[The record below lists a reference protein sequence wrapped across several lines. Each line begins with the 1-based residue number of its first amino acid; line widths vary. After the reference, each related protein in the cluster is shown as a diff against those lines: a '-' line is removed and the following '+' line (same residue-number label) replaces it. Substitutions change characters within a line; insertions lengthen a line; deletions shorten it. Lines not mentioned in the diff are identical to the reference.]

1 MSSRSSRLADDCACR
16 REQPDDC
23 TRKRAQSDDRDSGG
37 EQSDDDVSTQARM
50 DPLRMTLKLAD
61 AEAGQEILY
70 RLADSSEEV
79 EFTIECV
86 DSDGSGPCT
95 VDVGP
100 ITQKRLETAR
110 LAVES
115 GYYDVPKNATLSDL
129 AERQGVTE
137 SAVSQKLCAVERK
150 LVKAL
155 VDSCG

>member
-1 MSSRSSRLADDCACR
+1 MSSRSSRLPDDCGCSCR
-16 REQPDDC
+16 REQSDDC
-23 TRKRAQSDDRDSGG
+23 AREHEQSGG
-37 EQSDDDVSTQARM
+37 DVSTQTRM

-70 RLADSSEEV
+70 HLADSSEAV
-79 EFTIECV
+79 EFSIECI
-86 DSDGSGPCT
+86 DSDGTGPCT

-100 ITQKRLETAR
+100 VTQKRLETAR

-115 GYYDVPKNATLSDL
+115 GYYDVPKRATLSDL

-155 VDSCG
+155 VDSCR